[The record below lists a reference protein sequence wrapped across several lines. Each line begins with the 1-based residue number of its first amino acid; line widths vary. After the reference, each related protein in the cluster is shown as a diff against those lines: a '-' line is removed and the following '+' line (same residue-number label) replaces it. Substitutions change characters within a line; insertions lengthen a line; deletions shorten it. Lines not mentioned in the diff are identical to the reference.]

1 MVTATQVQDEILPK
15 LSKLVRLAQAGTG
28 SKMTAYDA
36 VGRRIGASGSWV
48 RKFLGRQ
55 PVGLDGHVLL
65 NIGTAY
71 ARLCT
76 SIEAAA
82 DAAEAS
88 NALLR
93 EDLHAALLARS
104 PASARTPGGAPAA
117 GATARRPGRAT
128 ASALVRPVPA
138 AGVPPTGAD
147 ADLTDLPLWRAAN
160 EEE

>member
-1 MVTATQVQDEILPK
+1 MVTATQAQDAVLPK
-15 LSKLVRLAQAGTG
+15 LTALVRLAQSGTG

-55 PVGLDGHVLL
+55 PVALEGHVLL
-65 NIGTAY
+65 NIGAAY
-71 ARLCT
+71 ARLCS

-93 EDLHAALLARS
+93 EELHAALQADH
-104 PASARTPGGAPAA
+104 PADPRTPGGAPAA
-117 GATARRPGRAT
+117 GAAPRRPGRSP
-128 ASALVRPVPA
+128 ASALVRPLPAPGLPA
-138 AGVPPTGAD
+138 ADD
-147 ADLTDLPLWRAAN
+147 AALIDLPLWRVAN
-160 EEE
+160 EGK